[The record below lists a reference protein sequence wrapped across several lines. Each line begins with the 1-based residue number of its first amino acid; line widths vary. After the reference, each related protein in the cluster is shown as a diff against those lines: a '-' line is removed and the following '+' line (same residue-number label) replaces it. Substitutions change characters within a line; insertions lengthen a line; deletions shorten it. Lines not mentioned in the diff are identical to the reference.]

1 VLPVVDVAADAHAP
15 QVVMPETQRYLP
27 FRVPDVPFAAIAIVG
42 VIDVVGMLAHMVP
55 VDLYKIHDACS

>member
-1 VLPVVDVAADAHAP
+1 
-15 QVVMPETQRYLP
+15 MPETQRYLP

>member
-27 FRVPDVPFAAIAIVG
+27 FRVP
-42 VIDVVGMLAHMVP
+42 